1 MDSGDSFQLIILV
14 ILLML
19 SAFFSSNETALMS
32 VNKLRLRTL
41 ADAGNKRAA
50 MVLDVTE
57 NHTSKML
64 SAILIGN
71 NIVNLSASALATS
84 LAYTFGGY
92 MVSISTAVLTV
103 AILVFGEIT
112 PKNYATINAEKLSLR
127 YIGIIRFFMI
137 IMTPVIFVINLFS
150 RGIMFLLRVDPDA
163 SGKGITEDELR
174 TIVDVSH
181 EDGIIESDEKEM
193 IYNVFDL
200 GDANAKD
207 IMVPRVHVTFADVNN
222 TYEELI
228 EIFREDKFTRLP
240 VYEDTQDNIVGI
252 INMKDL
258 LLYDKNQPFHIRDI
272 MRKPHFTYEFK
283 SISELLVEMRDST
296 FNIAI
301 VLDEYGEMA
310 GLITLEDILEE
321 IVGEIHDE
329 YDETEDE
336 LIRQISDREYII
348 EGSVN
353 LDDVNDRLETG
364 FASEDYDSL
373 GGFIIEHLDR
383 LPETGDEVKT
393 DDGIRLIVESLD
405 KNRVESVHVYL
416 PERVEAEA
424 GPDSE
429 SGGKTAEM
437 AKESGAAPAGHNRQE
452 NTEPRSE

>member
-1 MDSGDSFQLIILV
+1 MDSGDSFQFIILI

-19 SAFFSSNETALMS
+19 SAFFSSSETALMT
-32 VNKLRLRTL
+32 VNKIRLRSL
-41 ADAGNKRAA
+41 AEEGNKRAA
-50 MVLDVTE
+50 MVLDITE

-71 NIVNLSASALATS
+71 NIVNISASSLSAT
-84 LAYTFGGY
+84 LAYAFGGY
-92 MVSISTAVLTV
+92 MVSIATAVLTV

-112 PKNYATINAEKLSLR
+112 PKNYATINAEKITLR
-127 YIGIIRFFMI
+127 YIPVIRFFMAV
-137 IMTPVIFVINLFS
+137 MTPVIFIINLFS
-150 RGIMFLLRVDPDA
+150 RGIMFLLRVDPSAADRA
-163 SGKGITEDELR
+163 MTEEDLR

-207 IMVPRVHVTFADVNN
+207 IMVPRVHVTFANVDN

-240 VYEDTQDNIVGI
+240 VYEENPDNIVGI

-258 LLYDKNQPFHIRDI
+258 LLYDKNETFNIKDI
-272 MRKPHFTYEFK
+272 MRKPHFTYEYK
-283 SISELLVEMRDST
+283 NISELLVEMRDST

-329 YDETEDE
+329 YDEQEDE
-336 LIRQISDREYII
+336 KIQQISKNEYII
-348 EGSVN
+348 EGSLN
-353 LDDVNDRLETG
+353 LDDVNDHLGTSLE
-364 FASEDYDSL
+364 SEDYDSL
-373 GGFIIEHLDR
+373 GGFIIELLDDR
-383 LPETGDEVKT
+383 LPEVNDEVT
-393 DDGIRLIVESLD
+393 TEDGIRLVVEKLD
-405 KNRVESVHVYL
+405 KNRVELVHVYL
-416 PERVEAEA
+416 PEQETDEDEVQADGKNQAE
-424 GPDSE
+424 S
-429 SGGKTAEM
+429 
-437 AKESGAAPAGHNRQE
+437 AAPKE
-452 NTEPRSE
+452 M